1 MADVIKLWYLIQGD
15 TQPFLL
21 PVSADKRIVNLR
33 KGIWERGKNSI
44 LGGINAKD
52 LVLWK
57 VDEEIMV
64 EPAAGL
70 AKRVADCPPKQS
82 KLESGHD
89 VSTHFPAP
97 VNENILHIFVERP
110 ILEQRQREYSDPE
123 PDINPIWSR
132 REQTVGRLFE
142 RLQSQGLVYI
152 RGTPASGKSTLLKL
166 VHEHI
171 RRRRPEAIV
180 RIVKAWPQGTFHEW
194 GNPIDRF
201 RRLIPGYPFSNP
213 RNTYIL
219 FDNGHQTYWDGGLWE
234 YFIKDQVQSGFLY
247 RAVLFCG
254 YGNPSNRPVWY
265 SGGAPPVIGPWSR
278 VSLRRQN
285 ERGGDDDE
293 EGVGLLLSRPEFDE
307 YMANLKYF
315 PLDSR
320 FRDMV
325 YEWTTGHAGAIDA
338 IWQIIKSEKQNGSL
352 EAYTVEDFYQLNPW
366 EAFFTKL
373 GRADFVCGLP
383 TKIEMQ
389 NPNVANVMRK
399 LLKNWT
405 IGTGETEEEKEA
417 VRTCHENGW
426 IQADLIKASLFDEKI
441 VYSFASPL
449 HRVYISQQ
457 FTLPDAQ
464 TPHKTVADLTFDII
478 QRFKPVQLSGST
490 LDGTLLT
497 PRPIEARYRDEFYRR
512 LGELVGDCV
521 RISPEFLTGANAKKG
536 CIDFFLPTQRWG
548 ISITYEGNGLQG
560 RCERVGLHS
569 AYGAWLTSS
578 NMIDWIILNCCR
590 EVPEDPHEDVSN
602 LFHAVFTEDCTEV
615 IILDNKLKELKE
627 FALVEVTL

>member
-1 MADVIKLWYLIQGD
+1 MADVIELWYLIQGD

-21 PVSADKRIVNLR
+21 PVSTDKRIVNLR
-33 KGIWERGKNSI
+33 KDIWERGKNSI
-44 LGGINAKD
+44 LVGISAKD

-57 VDEEIMV
+57 VDEEVIV

-70 AKRVADCPPKQS
+70 AKRVADCSPKRS
-82 KLESGHD
+82 KLESGHY

-97 VNENILHIFVERP
+97 VNKNTLHIVVERP
-110 ILEQRQREYSDPE
+110 IPVQPQREYSDPE

-132 REQTVGRLFE
+132 REQTVERLFE
-142 RLQSQGLVYI
+142 RLQREGLVYI

-171 RRRRPEAIV
+171 RRRHPEAIV
-180 RIVKAWPQGTFHEW
+180 RIVKAWPQGTFQEW
-194 GNPIDRF
+194 GGPIDRF

-265 SGGAPPVIGPWSR
+265 SGGVPPVVGPWSR

-285 ERGGDDDE
+285 ECGDDDDE
-293 EGVGLLLSRPEFDE
+293 EGIGLLLSRPEFDE
-307 YMANLKYF
+307 YMANFKCF

-338 IWQIIKSEKQNGSL
+338 IWQIIKSQKQNGSL
-352 EAYTVEDFYQLNPW
+352 DAYTVEDFYRLNPW

-373 GRADFVCGLP
+373 GQADFARGLP
-383 TKIEMQ
+383 NEIEMH
-389 NPNVANVMRK
+389 NSNVTNVMRK
-399 LLKNWT
+399 LLRNWT

-426 IQADLIKASLFDEKI
+426 IQADLIKTSLYDDDEI

-449 HRVYISQQ
+449 HGVYISQK
-457 FTLPDAQ
+457 FTISDAQ
-464 TPHKTVADLTFDII
+464 IPLQTVTDLTFDII
-478 QRFKPVQLSGST
+478 QRFKPVQLSESAQVGS
-490 LDGTLLT
+490 LLT
-497 PRPIEARYRDEFYRR
+497 QRPMEARYQDEFYRR

-521 RISPEFLTGANAKKG
+521 RISPEFLTTANAKKG

-548 ISITYEGNGLQG
+548 ISIIHEGNNLHEH
-560 RCERVGLHS
+560 CERFGLHS
-569 AYGAWLTSS
+569 AYGAWLTS
-578 NMIDWIILNCCR
+578 NDVVDWILLDCR
-590 EVPEDPHEDVSN
+590 AEMPEYPHEDVSN
-602 LFHAVFTEDCTEV
+602 LFHAVFIENFTKV
-615 IILDNKLKELKE
+615 IVLDNKLKEVKK
-627 FALVEVTL
+627 FDLVED